1 MNDNGKE
8 NRGSCTA
15 EETESED
22 ALRKRLKE
30 ELMSEID
37 FSRDQSDE
45 DIISL
50 IDEMIIKEKR

>member
-50 IDEMIIKEKR
+50 ID